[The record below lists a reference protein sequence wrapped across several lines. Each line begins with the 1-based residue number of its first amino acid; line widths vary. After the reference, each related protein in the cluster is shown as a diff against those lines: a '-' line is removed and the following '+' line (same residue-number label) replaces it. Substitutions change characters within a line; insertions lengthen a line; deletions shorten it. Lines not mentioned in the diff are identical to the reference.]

1 MKKQI
6 FLLVLALFA
15 ALNSVIAQPLA
26 VPGTKP
32 RSLSCATDDPLN
44 PIAGNSYDYSALIG
58 PTGGTAYWYATQST
72 TFTTAG
78 VRAATEIPADGVVIA
93 SGATNYRTGTTSPTS
108 PSTTKVTWT
117 ANGLAGIDATHPMF
131 MVVEYS
137 GPTCANN
144 IKVMQII
151 PAKSAFTVDIT
162 NMTHGATPTSLGYD
176 IPDNQCF
183 ANIVSAKYNAGK
195 IDIDYG
201 INILYFEVIGAN
213 FDGSYK
219 PTLKLTGL
227 QGAQT
232 AAIDWGVNIGTYDQ
246 ALVADQPHTSG
257 TITSSQF
264 TVLTNAPSTSD
275 GVSIYVRVTVS
286 NHGFEGTNDETITLA
301 AEAVDSANNPDVMPD
316 CNISPTQYEDVA
328 TQTLNLR
335 PTVTTTPTSLVQN
348 P

>member
-6 FLLVLALFA
+6 FILVMVLFA
-15 ALNSVIAQPLA
+15 IFNTVTAQPYA
-26 VPGTKP
+26 VSGTKP
-32 RSLSCATDDPLN
+32 IALSCATNDPLN
-44 PIAGNSYDYSALIG
+44 PIAGKSYDYSALIA

-78 VRAATEIPADGVVIA
+78 ARAATEIPADGVLIA
-93 SGATNYRTGTTSPTS
+93 SGATNYRTSTTSPTS
-108 PSTTKVTWT
+108 PSTAKVAWT

-151 PAKSAFTVDIT
+151 PAKSAFTLDIT
-162 NMTHGATPTSLGYD
+162 NMTHGATQTPLGYTITD
-176 IPDNQCF
+176 SQCF
-183 ANIVSAKYNAGK
+183 DNVASAKYNAGK

-201 INILYFEVIGAN
+201 KNVLYFEVIGAN
-213 FDGSYK
+213 FTGSYK
-219 PTLKLTGL
+219 PTLKLSGL
-227 QGAQT
+227 QGPQT
-232 AAIDWGVNIGTYDQ
+232 AAIDWGIAIGTYDQ
-246 ALVADQPHTSG
+246 ILVPDQLHTSG
-257 TITSSQF
+257 IITSNQF
-264 TVLTNAPSTSD
+264 TVSTLAPSTSD

-286 NHGFEGTNDETITLA
+286 NHGFEGLADEPISLA
-301 AEAVDSANNPDVMPD
+301 VEAVDSASNPDVMPD
-316 CNISPTQYEDVA
+316 CSVSPTQFEDVA

-335 PTVTTTPTSLVQN
+335 PTVTTNPTSLVQN

>member
-6 FLLVLALFA
+6 FILVMVLFA
-15 ALNSVIAQPLA
+15 IFNTVTAQPYA
-26 VPGTKP
+26 VSGTKP
-32 RSLSCATDDPLN
+32 IALSCATNDPLN
-44 PIAGNSYDYSALIG
+44 PIAGKSYDYSALIA

-78 VRAATEIPADGVVIA
+78 ARAATEIPADGVLIA
-93 SGATNYRTGTTSPTS
+93 SGATNYRTSTTSPTS
-108 PSTTKVTWT
+108 PSTAKVAWT

-151 PAKSAFTVDIT
+151 PAKSAFTLDIT
-162 NMTHGATPTSLGYD
+162 NMTHGATQTPLGYTITD
-176 IPDNQCF
+176 SQCF
-183 ANIVSAKYNAGK
+183 DNVASAKYNAGK

-201 INILYFEVIGAN
+201 KNVLYFEVIGAN
-213 FDGSYK
+213 FTGSYK
-219 PTLKLTGL
+219 PTLKLSGL
-227 QGAQT
+227 QGTQT
-232 AAIDWGVNIGTYDQ
+232 AAIDWGIAIGTYDQ
-246 ALVADQPHTSG
+246 ILVPDQLHTSG
-257 TITSSQF
+257 IITSNQF
-264 TVLTNAPSTSD
+264 TVSTLAPSTSD

-286 NHGFEGTNDETITLA
+286 NHGFEGTSDESISLA
-301 AEAVDSANNPDVMPD
+301 VEAVDSANNPDVMPD
-316 CNISPTQYEDVA
+316 CNISPTQFEDVA

-335 PTVTTTPTSLVQN
+335 PTVTTNPTSLVQN